1 MEYVFALVLG
11 YLFGCINP
19 ATVIAKIKKVD
30 IRNLGSKNPGASNV
44 FITVGKGYGVIV
56 GICDI
61 LKSFIAGQ
69 IIFSVTGGN
78 TGAAAVACAMAV
90 FGHNFPFWMKF
101 NGGKGFAP
109 FMGFILFYDWKLFL
123 ILVVAI
129 AAIILITDYISI
141 ATFSL
146 SALMIFSGAFETKF
160 SLESFPS
167 TLLISSCKRAC
178 SFKSLSFSFSISIS
192 SFKGIDI
199 FAASETISTA
209 FAIASALSE
218 MIILSAKASF
228 LINSSPDLKAET
240 ISVSI

>member
-61 LKSFIAGQ
+61 LKSFIAGH
-69 IIFSVTGGN
+69 IIFYVTGGN
-78 TGAAAVACAMAV
+78 IGAAAVACAMAV

-123 ILVVAI
+123 ILVVAV

-146 SALMIFSGAFETKF
+146 SALMPVYVFFTNENKLIAAAFLF
-160 SLESFPS
+160 
-167 TLLISSCKRAC
+167 I
-178 SFKSLSFSFSISIS
+178 
-192 SFKGIDI
+192 GV
-199 FAASETISTA
+199 
-209 FAIASALSE
+209 
-218 MIILSAKASF
+218 IIWIRHRQNMKN
-228 LINSSPDLKAET
+228 LINGTEIGFRGKNKFIKKEP
-240 ISVSI
+240 